1 MKCTNCGGEIDS
13 QALVCRYC
21 GGRNEAGI
29 AFYKEVYQRIQRNK
43 LLAPLLLRQKT
54 PELVQRMLTRIIAA
68 LVILGMA
75 LAGVSMGMVLMKKE
89 PVYSDVQPEAGSYAA
104 VYAREQ
110 GDYTNNEYQNWIWYS
125 NQFLDELDEGRVP
138 GRICIEEMLDY
149 GFRTYYS
156 ERMDAQQQEQAR
168 LQVDAMLKG
177 VLELDQQELALF
189 HKADERYTYS
199 RVPDPDAL
207 EQLMALVEEKLAVRL
222 TEGWED

>member
-13 QALVCRYC
+13 QALVCQYC

-68 LVILGMA
+68 LAILGMV
-75 LAGVSMGMVLMKKE
+75 LVGISLGMVLMRKD
-89 PVYSDVQPEAGSYAA
+89 PVYSDIQPKVGSYAA
-104 VYAREQ
+104 EYAREQ
-110 GDYTNNEYQNWIWYS
+110 GDYSNSEYQSWIQYS
-125 NQFLDELDEGRVP
+125 NQFLDSLDEGRIP
-138 GRICIEEMLDY
+138 GRMCIEGMLNY

-177 VLELDQQELALF
+177 VLELDQEELALF
-189 HKADERYTYS
+189 HKADERYSYYLA
-199 RVPDPDAL
+199 PDPDAL
-207 EQLMALVEEKLAVRL
+207 EQLMTLVEEKLAARL
-222 TEGWED
+222 EEGWEE